1 MRWAATIT
9 VINENPT
16 AQGYQAIAVNT
27 NDAYTCP
34 AGSYTTISCLTKS
47 DNSRC
52 RARFG
57 KMSDNGAFVFHSD
70 AVLDPVTG
78 NVVHGNNVT
87 VTAER
92 VGEWWLFTATLFAD
106 EEMIIS
112 SRFEI
117 LAMPGISIIP
127 NGSTLDIAMPQAE
140 IGSYRTSFIIT
151 EGAPGTRSSDMVTI
165 PVRNNIHRLPFSALV
180 EVNKNWDIPPS
191 KSPLIFNVKDYQE
204 NGLFTHGFRGNN
216 FSDAG
221 SPFISMGGCNKYVAT
236 TQRKIISGLRCGADG
251 DVQAVCNGELSV
263 AAKTTWTSI
272 VPRAVLRIGG
282 QGTNGEYHLFG
293 HIRNLRIWHKELTD
307 AQMGESIK

>member
-1 MRWAATIT
+1 
-9 VINENPT
+9 
-16 AQGYQAIAVNT
+16 
-27 NDAYTCP
+27 
-34 AGSYTTISCLTKS
+34 
-47 DNSRC
+47 
-52 RARFG
+52 
-57 KMSDNGAFVFHSD
+57 MSDNGAFVFHSD
-70 AVLDPVTG
+70 AALDPVTG

-106 EEMIIS
+106 AEMIIS

-221 SPFISMGGCNKYVAT
+221 SPFISMEGVINMWQQPRGKSFQASVVALMEMFRPYVMVNYLLRQKQHGLQLFHGQYCELEGRALMGS
-236 TQRKIISGLRCGADG
+236 IIFLVISVICVSG
-251 DVQAVCNGELSV
+251 
-263 AAKTTWTSI
+263 
-272 VPRAVLRIGG
+272 
-282 QGTNGEYHLFG
+282 
-293 HIRNLRIWHKELTD
+293 
-307 AQMGESIK
+307 IKN

>member
-1 MRWAATIT
+1 M
-9 VINENPT
+9 
-16 AQGYQAIAVNT
+16 
-27 NDAYTCP
+27 
-34 AGSYTTISCLTKS
+34 
-47 DNSRC
+47 
-52 RARFG
+52 
-57 KMSDNGAFVFHSD
+57 
-70 AVLDPVTG
+70 
-78 NVVHGNNVT
+78 
-87 VTAER
+87 
-92 VGEWWLFTATLFAD
+92 
-106 EEMIIS
+106 
-112 SRFEI
+112 
-117 LAMPGISIIP
+117 
-127 NGSTLDIAMPQAE
+127 
-140 IGSYRTSFIIT
+140 
-151 EGAPGTRSSDMVTI
+151 TI

-236 TQRKIISGLRCGADG
+236 TQRKIISGFRCGADG

>member
-1 MRWAATIT
+1 
-9 VINENPT
+9 
-16 AQGYQAIAVNT
+16 
-27 NDAYTCP
+27 
-34 AGSYTTISCLTKS
+34 
-47 DNSRC
+47 
-52 RARFG
+52 
-57 KMSDNGAFVFHSD
+57 
-70 AVLDPVTG
+70 
-78 NVVHGNNVT
+78 
-87 VTAER
+87 
-92 VGEWWLFTATLFAD
+92 
-106 EEMIIS
+106 MIIS